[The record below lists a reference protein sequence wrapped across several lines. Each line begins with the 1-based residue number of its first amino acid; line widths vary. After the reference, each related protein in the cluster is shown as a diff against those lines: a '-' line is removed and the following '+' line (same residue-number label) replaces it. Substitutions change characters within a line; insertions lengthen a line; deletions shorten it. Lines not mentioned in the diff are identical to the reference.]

1 MGIESKTGS
10 EFTERQHFLMER
22 LDSRELD
29 SKEYSRFLHE
39 LEQDRQAYSYW
50 LCQRLANVIVA
61 AGFTDAVILS

>member
-1 MGIESKTGS
+1 
-10 EFTERQHFLMER
+10 MER